1 VNDLG
6 FGVMVLSAADG
17 SRLFR
22 VGTGVFSPP
31 ILGSGR
37 EASDMGGEGGS

>member
-31 ILGSGR
+31 ILGNGR